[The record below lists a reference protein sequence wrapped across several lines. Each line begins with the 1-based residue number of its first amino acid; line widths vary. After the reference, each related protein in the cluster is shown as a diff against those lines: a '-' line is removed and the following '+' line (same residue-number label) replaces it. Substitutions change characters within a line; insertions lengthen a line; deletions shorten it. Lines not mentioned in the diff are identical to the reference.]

1 MAHIPGHTA
10 TTQQLENREIA
21 AAGGVPVAG
30 AVDPTTFTGND
41 TFLQTLQDRVLGD
54 SDIISSED
62 TNIEKAFEDIRGRTE
77 TELAKSTERIE
88 SQFGREIE
96 FQRGEFA
103 RTRTSAV
110 ESQRGFATN
119 TAALDALDTRTEKSL
134 RDLEQRKQELILSGE
149 IAASKEISQMMFD
162 ELKFKQDSQQ
172 KAFNNILN
180 ASREIR
186 NINSE
191 KFDIAE
197 KAAEAG
203 ASESEIAAIMNAG
216 SAGAALQIASP
227 FLQVEEEGELRTV
240 PGVGVVRVFG
250 DNTFKTIVPEQDTKS
265 TKGTLTTSFG
275 DTIKVSPSDA
285 NKIERNNLQIF
296 TPDFQLQILRE
307 LKDTQI
313 SSFMLDFLE
322 ASREMEKRGQSISPG
337 VFFEQWKLENDI
349 DDGGT
354 LF

>member
-1 MAHIPGHTA
+1 MPPTE
-10 TTQQLENREIA
+10 QQLKNREIV
-21 AAGGVPVAG
+21 AAGGVPPAG
-30 AVDPTTFTGND
+30 AVDTTAFTGND
-41 TFLQTLQDRVLGD
+41 TFLKTLQNKILG
-54 SDIISSED
+54 SADIISSED
-62 TNIEKAFEDIRGRTE
+62 TNIEKAFEDIRGGITTAQE
-77 TELAKSTERIE
+77 KETERIT

-103 RTRTSAV
+103 QTRTSAI

-119 TAALDALDTRTEKSL
+119 TAALQALDVRTEKSL

-149 IAASKEISQMMFD
+149 IAASKEISQLMFD

-172 KAFNNILN
+172 KAFSNILN

-186 NINSE
+186 AINSE

-227 FLQVEEEGELRTV
+227 FLKVEEEGELRTV
-240 PGVGVVRVFG
+240 PGVGVVRVFK
-250 DNTFKTIVPEQDTKS
+250 DNTFKTIVPEVDTKA

-275 DTIKVSPSDA
+275 DTIRVSPSDA

-296 TPDFQLQILRE
+296 APDFQLQILRE
-307 LKDTQI
+307 LKDQEI
-313 SSFMLDFLE
+313 SAFMLDYLE
-322 ASREMEKRGQSISPG
+322 AARTLEKRGQSISPG

-349 DDGGT
+349 DDGGD
-354 LF
+354 FF